1 MILIR
6 DNSPEVITNMAL
18 NRAQTI
24 ERTRVGT
31 NGFLSAT
38 VEMAL
43 RRRQQEEQEAFDSWR
58 RYMVMVLDVAI
69 GHCERRNLT
78 APANIAASDLRPPDM
93 VAALIEQLQVT
104 HNLEV
109 RSPRSNQHALDMLFA
124 LQYFYLPDAD
134 VDDAAK
140 EALA

>member
-1 MILIR
+1 MTLTR
-6 DNSPEVITNMAL
+6 AL
-18 NRAQTI
+18 TI
-24 ERTRVGT
+24 ERSRACT
-31 NGFLSAT
+31 NGFQRAT
-38 VEMAL
+38 VEVAL
-43 RRRQQEEQEAFDSWR
+43 RRREQEEQEAFDSWR

-69 GHCERRNLT
+69 GQCERRNLT
-78 APANIAASDLRPPDM
+78 APANIAASDLQPPDV

-104 HNLEV
+104 HNLKV
-109 RSPRSNQHALDMLFA
+109 RAPRSNQHALDMLFA

>member
-1 MILIR
+1 M
-6 DNSPEVITNMAL
+6 TL
-18 NRAQTI
+18 NRALTI
-24 ERTRVGT
+24 ERSRVGI
-31 NGFLSAT
+31 NGFLRAT
-38 VEMAL
+38 VEVAL
-43 RRRQQEEQEAFDSWR
+43 RRREQEELEASDHWR

-69 GHCERRNLT
+69 GQCERRNLT
-78 APANIAASDLRPPDM
+78 APANIAPSELQPPQL

-104 HNLEV
+104 HNLKV
-109 RSPRSNQHALDMLFA
+109 RPPRSNQHALDMLFA

>member
-1 MILIR
+1 M
-6 DNSPEVITNMAL
+6 TL
-18 NRAQTI
+18 NPVLTI
-24 ERTRVGT
+24 ERTRVGI
-31 NGFLSAT
+31 NGFLRAT
-38 VEMAL
+38 VEVAL
-43 RRRQQEEQEAFDSWR
+43 QRREQEEREASDQWR

-69 GHCERRNLT
+69 GQCERRNLT
-78 APANIAASDLRPPDM
+78 APTNIAASDLQAPEL

-104 HNLEV
+104 HKLKV
-109 RSPRSNQHALDMLFA
+109 RPPRSNQHALEMLFA

>member
-1 MILIR
+1 M
-6 DNSPEVITNMAL
+6 TL
-18 NRAQTI
+18 NRALTI
-24 ERTRVGT
+24 EQSRVGI
-31 NGFLSAT
+31 NGFLRAT
-38 VEMAL
+38 VEVAL
-43 RRRQQEEQEAFDSWR
+43 RRREQEEMESSDQWR

-69 GHCERRNLT
+69 GQCERRNLT
-78 APANIAASDLRPPDM
+78 APANIAPSELQPPEL

-104 HNLEV
+104 HNLKV
-109 RSPRSNQHALDMLFA
+109 RPPRSNQHALDMLFA

>member
-1 MILIR
+1 MR
-6 DNSPEVITNMAL
+6 GEHPGPRARAGANGRVAL
-18 NRAQTI
+18 
-24 ERTRVGT
+24 
-31 NGFLSAT
+31 
-38 VEMAL
+38 M
-43 RRRQQEEQEAFDSWR
+43 RRQKEEQDALGSWR

-69 GHCERRNLT
+69 GHCGRRNLT
-78 APANIAASDLRPPDM
+78 APANMAASDLRPPDL
-93 VAALIEQLQVT
+93 VAALIEQLQVA

-124 LQYFYLPDAD
+124 LRYFYLPNAD

>member
-1 MILIR
+1 M
-6 DNSPEVITNMAL
+6 TL
-18 NRAQTI
+18 NRALTI
-24 ERTRVGT
+24 ERSRVGI
-31 NGFLSAT
+31 NGFLRAT
-38 VEMAL
+38 VEVEL
-43 RRRQQEEQEAFDSWR
+43 RRREQEEHEASEQWR

-69 GHCERRNLT
+69 GQCERRNLT
-78 APANIAASDLRPPDM
+78 APANIAASELQPPAL

-104 HNLEV
+104 HNLKV
-109 RSPRSNQHALDMLFA
+109 RPPRSNQHALDMLFA

>member
-58 RYMVMVLDVAI
+58 RYMVMVLDVA
-69 GHCERRNLT
+69 NM
-78 APANIAASDLRPPDM
+78 AASDLRPPDM

>member
-1 MILIR
+1 MTL
-6 DNSPEVITNMAL
+6 NQAL
-18 NRAQTI
+18 TI

-31 NGFLSAT
+31 NGFLRAT

-43 RRRQQEEQEAFDSWR
+43 QRREQEEQAAFEQWR

-69 GHCERRNLT
+69 GQCERRNLT
-78 APANIAASDLRPPDM
+78 APADIAASDLQPPYL
-93 VAALIEQLQVT
+93 VVALIEQLQVT
-104 HNLEV
+104 HNLKV

-124 LQYFYLPDAD
+124 LQHFYLPDAD
-134 VDDAAK
+134 VDDAAI

>member
-1 MILIR
+1 M
-6 DNSPEVITNMAL
+6 TL
-18 NRAQTI
+18 NRALTI
-24 ERTRVGT
+24 DPTRVGT
-31 NGFLSAT
+31 NGFLRAT
-38 VEMAL
+38 VEVAL
-43 RRRQQEEQEAFDSWR
+43 QRRQKEEQEALDSWR

-69 GHCERRNLT
+69 GQCEWRNLT
-78 APANIAASDLRPPDM
+78 APYNVAASDPRPPDL
-93 VAALIEQLQVT
+93 VVALIEQLQVT

-134 VDDAAK
+134 VEDAAK